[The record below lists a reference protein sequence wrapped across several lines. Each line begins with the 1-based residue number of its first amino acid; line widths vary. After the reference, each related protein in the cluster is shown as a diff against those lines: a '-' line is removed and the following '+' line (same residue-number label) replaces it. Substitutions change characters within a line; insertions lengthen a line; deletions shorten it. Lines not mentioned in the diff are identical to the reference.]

1 MVNTITTEEL
11 EDMKENDEEFVL
23 LDVLGEDHF
32 ADGHIPDAVNIP
44 LDRLAHEVIDRFE
57 KDERIVVYCKDIDC
71 EASPKAAE
79 KLEKLGFEN
88 VLDYEVGLEGW
99 KESGNEVE
107 A

>member
-1 MVNTITTEEL
+1 MVETITTEEL
-11 EDMKENDEEFVL
+11 EEMRQNGEEFVL

-32 ADGHIPDAVNIP
+32 EDGHIPGAVNIP
-44 LDRLAHEVIDRFE
+44 LDRLAHEALDSFE
-57 KDERIVVYCKDIDC
+57 KDQRIVVYCKDTDC
-71 EASPKAAE
+71 QASPKAAE